1 MRYKGKDEIRVK
13 EGMKVPEMFV
23 FVFDLKTAMIN
34 EPLATFFVF
43 RGHAGHNWGPGRPR
57 MSTYHYYVMNI
68 NNIRLKKKK

>member
-34 EPLATFFVF
+34 EPLASFFVF
-43 RGHAGHNWGPGRPR
+43 RGHEGHNWGPR
-57 MSTYHYYVMNI
+57 M
-68 NNIRLKKKK
+68 